1 MRQRTNLATGL
12 VVTGLLGIFS
22 VAQAQMGGGSMTPN
36 PTAAGKEKDKAAADP
51 NDACGPRKMTK
62 KVDKPL
68 LDAQKAR
75 GEKNWDQVIAKV
87 NEAEA
92 VPVEKSPYDLFW
104 IREFRG
110 IANVNLKKY
119 PEALND
125 LGPGFDSPCMDAA
138 DKVPRSKLLMQLA
151 FQTKDYPKAIEF
163 GKKAQELNPS
173 DPEVGVYLAN
183 SYYITN
189 DFANTKT
196 VSAAA
201 IKQLEDSGQKPE
213 ETLYR
218 ILQSAC
224 LNLKD
229 NDCVVAQIEK
239 LVINYPK
246 PNYWTDLI
254 NSLLR
259 VSSND
264 KELLNVLRLSD
275 GVDVMKEASQYTE
288 MAQLALGQGLPGE
301 AQAILE
307 KGQQKG
313 MFSEQREKDLANRIM
328 TDAKQAAT
336 LDKSTLDK
344 QDASARAKPTGEAD
358 VKLGAA
364 YLSYGQNDK
373 AIEALQRG
381 IGKGGVKNPDEAG
394 LLLGIAYMRSNNKP
408 EAVKAFQTV
417 KQNPAMTRIAKMWL
431 ISAGEKVSAG

>member
-1 MRQRTNLATGL
+1 MRPSMNLKAGL
-12 VVTGLLGIFS
+12 VVAGILGAFS
-22 VAQAQMGGGSMTPN
+22 FAQAQMGGGSMTPN
-36 PTAAGKEKDKAAADP
+36 PTAAGKEKEKAADP
-51 NDACGPRKMTK
+51 NDACGARKITK

-68 LDAQKAR
+68 IEAQKAR
-75 GEKNWDQVIAKV
+75 SAKNWEEVVAKT

-104 IREFRG
+104 IHESRG

-125 LGPGFDSPCMDAA
+125 LGPGFDSPCMEAA
-138 DKVPRSKLLMQLA
+138 DKPARAKLLMQIA
-151 FQTKDYPKAIEF
+151 FQLKDYPKAVDF
-163 GKKAQELNPS
+163 GKKAQALSPS
-173 DPEVGVYLAN
+173 DPEVGVYLSNA
-183 SYYITN
+183 YYIVN
-189 DFANTKT
+189 DFENARS
-196 VSAAA
+196 VSGAT
-201 IKQLEDSGQKPE
+201 IKQMEESGRVPE

-229 NDCVVAQIEK
+229 NECVVAQIEK
-239 LVINYPK
+239 LVIHYPK
-246 PNYWTDLI
+246 PSYWTDLV

-275 GVDVMKEASQYTE
+275 GVDVMEASQYTE
-288 MAQLALGQGLPGE
+288 MAQLALSQGLPGE
-301 AQAILE
+301 AQAIIE
-307 KGQQKG
+307 KGQQKSA
-313 MFSEQREKDLANRIM
+313 FKEQREKDLSNRILA
-328 TDAKQAAT
+328 DAKQAAA
-336 LDKSTLDK
+336 LDKSTLAK
-344 QDASARAKPTGEAD
+344 QDASARAKPTGDAD

-364 YLSYGQNDK
+364 YLSYGENDK

-408 EAVKAFQTV
+408 EAIKAFHTV
-417 KQNPAMTRIAKMWL
+417 KQTPGMTRIAKMWL
-431 ISAGEKVSAG
+431 INAGEGATG

>member
-1 MRQRTNLATGL
+1 LRHRTTLKAGL
-12 VVTGLLGIFS
+12 FVASLLGTIS
-22 VAQAQMGGGSMTPN
+22 LASAQMGGMSPTPN
-36 PTAAGKEKDKAAADP
+36 PGASTEKTDKGD
-51 NDACGPRKMTK
+51 DACGARKMTK

-92 VPVEKSPYDLFW
+92 VPVEKSAFDMFW

-125 LGPGFDSPCMDAA
+125 LAPGFDSPCMEAV
-138 DKVPRSKLLMQLA
+138 DKPARAKLIMQLA
-151 FQTKDYPKAIEF
+151 FQSKDYPKAIEF

-173 DPEVGVYLAN
+173 DPEIGVYLAN
-183 SYYITN
+183 AYYIAN
-189 DFANTKT
+189 DFENTRT

-201 IKQLEDSGQKPE
+201 IKQLEDSGKVPE

-239 LVINYPK
+239 LVIHYPK
-246 PNYWTDLI
+246 PSYWTDLI

-275 GVDVMKEASQYTE
+275 GVDVMKEGSQYTE

-313 MFSEQREKDLANRIM
+313 MFTVAREKDLATRILA
-328 TDAKQAAT
+328 DAKQAAA
-336 LDKSTLDK
+336 LDKSTLEK

-373 AIEALQRG
+373 AIEAIQRG
-381 IGKGGVKNPDEAG
+381 IGKGGVKSPDEAG

-408 EAVKAFQTV
+408 EAIKAFQTV
-417 KQNPAMTRIAKMWL
+417 KQSPAMTRIAKMWL
-431 ISAGEKVSAG
+431 ISAGENVSAG

>member
-1 MRQRTNLATGL
+1 LRPSITLK
-12 VVTGLLGIFS
+12 TGLLVAGLLGMFTL
-22 VAQAQMGGGSMTPN
+22 AQAQMGGGSMTPN
-36 PTAAGKEKDKAAADP
+36 PSAAGKEKEKAADP

-75 GEKNWDQVIAKV
+75 GEKNWDEVIAKV

-92 VPVEKSPYDLFW
+92 VPVEKSPFDMFW

-125 LGPGFDSPCMDAA
+125 LGQGFESPCMDPG
-138 DKVPRSKLLMQLA
+138 DKPARSKLLMQIA
-151 FQTKDYPKAIEF
+151 FQTKDYPKAIQF

-183 SYYITN
+183 AYYIAN
-189 DFANTKT
+189 DFENART
-196 VSAAA
+196 VSAATV
-201 IKQLEDSGQKPE
+201 KQIEDSGRVPE

-239 LVINYPK
+239 LVIHYPK
-246 PNYWTDLI
+246 PSYWTDLI

-264 KELLNVLRLSD
+264 KELLNVLRLAD
-275 GVDVMKEASQYTE
+275 GVDVMKEGSQYTE
-288 MAQLALGQGLPGE
+288 MAQLALAQGLPGE

-313 MFSEQREKDLANRIM
+313 AFAAQREKDLATRILA
-328 TDAKQAAT
+328 DAKQAVT
-336 LDKSTLDK
+336 LDKSTLAK

-364 YLSYGQNDK
+364 YLSYGENDK

-408 EAVKAFQTV
+408 EAIKAFHTV
-417 KQNPAMTRIAKMWL
+417 TQNPGMARVAKMWL
-431 ISAGEKVSAG
+431 INAGENVAAG

>member
-1 MRQRTNLATGL
+1 MNLKAGL
-12 VVTGLLGIFS
+12 AMAALLGMFS
-22 VAQAQMGGGSMTPN
+22 LAQAQMGGGSMTPN
-36 PTAAGKEKDKAAADP
+36 PTAAGKEKEKAADP
-51 NDACGPRKMTK
+51 NDACGTRKMTK

-68 LDAQKAR
+68 LEAQKAR

-87 NEAEA
+87 TEAEA

-104 IREFRG
+104 IHEFRG

-119 PEALND
+119 PEALKD
-125 LGPGFDSPCMDAA
+125 LGPGFDSPCMDST
-138 DKVPRSKLLMQLA
+138 DKAGRAKLLLQLT
-151 FQTKDYPKAIEF
+151 FQTKDYPQAIAF
-163 GKKAQELNPS
+163 GKKAQELSPS
-173 DPEVGVYLAN
+173 DPDVGVYLSNA
-183 SYYITN
+183 YYITN
-189 DFANTKT
+189 DFENTKAVSSAT
-196 VSAAA
+196 V
-201 IKQLEDSGQKPE
+201 KQLEDSGKVPE

-239 LVINYPK
+239 LVVHYPK
-246 PNYWTDLI
+246 PSYWTDLI

-275 GVDVMKEASQYTE
+275 GVDVMKDGSQFTE

-301 AQAILE
+301 AQAIIE

-313 MFSEQREKDLANRIM
+313 IFTAQREKDLANRIL
-328 TDAKQAAT
+328 TDAKQAVT
-336 LDKSTLDK
+336 LDKSTLAK

-364 YLSYGQNDK
+364 YLSYGENDK

-381 IGKGGVKNPDEAG
+381 IGKGGVKNTDEAG
-394 LLLGIAYMRSNNKP
+394 LLLGMAYLRSNNKA
-408 EAVKAFQTV
+408 EATKAFQTV
-417 KQNPAMTRIAKMWL
+417 TQSPAMARIAKMWL
-431 ISAGEKVSAG
+431 LKVGEGAAAG

>member
-1 MRQRTNLATGL
+1 MRSRTHCITGFL
-12 VVTGLLGIFS
+12 VAGLFGMVS
-22 VAQAQMGGGSMTPN
+22 MAQAQMGGGSMTPN
-36 PTAAGKEKDKAAADP
+36 PTAAGKEKEKSADP

-68 LDAQKAR
+68 MDAQKAR
-75 GEKNWDQVIAKV
+75 GAKNWDEVIAKI

-92 VPVEKSPYDLFW
+92 VPVEKSPFDLFW
-104 IREFRG
+104 IHEFRG

-119 PEALND
+119 PEALTD
-125 LGPGFDSPCMDAA
+125 LVPGYDSPCMDAA
-138 DKVPRSKLLMQLA
+138 DKAARARLLMQIA
-151 FQTKDYPKAIEF
+151 FQTKDYPKAIDF
-163 GKKAQELNPS
+163 GKKAQALSPS

-183 SYYITN
+183 AYYIGN
-189 DFANTKT
+189 DFENART
-196 VSAAA
+196 VSQDT
-201 IKQLEDSGQKPE
+201 IKQLEDSGKVPE

-218 ILQSAC
+218 ILQSSC

-239 LVINYPK
+239 LVVHYPK
-246 PNYWTDLI
+246 PSYWTDLI

-259 VSSND
+259 VSNND

-275 GVDVMKEASQYTE
+275 GVDVMNEGSQYTE

-307 KGQQKG
+307 KGQKKG
-313 MFSEQREKDLANRIM
+313 MFAAQREKDLANRILA
-328 TDAKQAAT
+328 DAKQAVT

-394 LLLGIAYMRSNNKP
+394 LLLGMAYLRSNNKA
-408 EAVKAFQTV
+408 EATKAFQTV
-417 KQNPAMTRIAKMWL
+417 TQNPGMTRIAKMWL
-431 ISAGEKVSAG
+431 LKVNEGGSAG

>member
-1 MRQRTNLATGL
+1 MTLKTGL
-12 VVTGLLGIFS
+12 AVAGLLGMFTL
-22 VAQAQMGGGSMTPN
+22 AQAQMGGGSMTPS
-36 PTAAGKEKDKAAADP
+36 PSAAGKEKEKAPDANDP
-51 NDACGPRKMTK
+51 CGTRKMTK

-68 LDAQKAR
+68 LEAQKAR
-75 GEKNWDQVIAKV
+75 AAKNWDEVIAKV
-87 NEAEA
+87 TEAEA
-92 VPVEKSPYDLFW
+92 VPVEKSAYDLFW

-110 IANVNLKKY
+110 VSNVNLKKY
-119 PEALND
+119 PEALAD
-125 LGPGFDSPCMDAA
+125 LVPGFDSPCMDSA
-138 DKVPRSKLLMQLA
+138 DKPARAKLLMQLA
-151 FQTKDYPKAIEF
+151 FQTKDYPKAIDF
-163 GKKAQELNPS
+163 GKKAQALSPS
-173 DPEVGVYLAN
+173 DPDVGVYLSNA
-183 SYYITN
+183 YYITN
-189 DFANTKT
+189 DFENTRS

-201 IKQLEDSGQKPE
+201 IKQLEDSGKVPE

-229 NDCVVAQIEK
+229 NDCVVALIEK
-239 LVINYPK
+239 LVIHYPK
-246 PNYWTDLI
+246 PSYWTDLI

-264 KELLNVLRLSD
+264 RELLNVLRLSD
-275 GVDVMKEASQYTE
+275 GVDVMKDGSQYTE

-313 MFSEQREKDLANRIM
+313 IFTVQREKDLATRILA
-328 TDAKQAAT
+328 DSKQAVT
-336 LDKSTLDK
+336 LDKSTLEK

-364 YLSYGQNDK
+364 YLSYGQNEK

-394 LLLGIAYMRSNNKP
+394 LLLGIAYLRSNNKP
-408 EAVKAFQTV
+408 EAIKAFHTV
-417 KQNPAMTRIAKMWL
+417 KQNPGMARIARMWL
-431 ISAGEKVSAG
+431 ISAGENVTAG

>member
-1 MRQRTNLATGL
+1 
-12 VVTGLLGIFS
+12 
-22 VAQAQMGGGSMTPN
+22 MTPN
-36 PTAAGKEKDKAAADP
+36 PTAAGKEKEKAADP
-51 NDACGPRKMTK
+51 NDACGLRKMTK

-68 LDAQKAR
+68 LEAQKAR

-87 NEAEA
+87 TEAEA
-92 VPVEKSPYDLFW
+92 VPVEKTPYDLFW

-119 PEALND
+119 PDALKD
-125 LGPGFDSPCMDAA
+125 LGPGFDSPCMESS
-138 DKVPRSKLLMQLA
+138 DKPARAKLLMQLA
-151 FQTKDYPKAIEF
+151 FQTKDYPQAITF
-163 GKKAQELNPS
+163 GKKAQELSPS
-173 DPEVGVYLAN
+173 DPDVGVYLAN
-183 SYYITN
+183 AYYIAN
-189 DFANTKT
+189 DFENTKA
-196 VSAAA
+196 VSAAT
-201 IKQLEDSGQKPE
+201 IKQLEDSGKVPE

-229 NDCVVAQIEK
+229 NDCIVAQIEK
-239 LVINYPK
+239 LVVHYPK

-275 GVDVMKEASQYTE
+275 GVDVMKDGSQFTE

-301 AQAILE
+301 AQAIIE

-313 MFSEQREKDLANRIM
+313 IFTEQREKDLATRILA
-328 TDAKQAAT
+328 DAKQAVT
-336 LDKSTLDK
+336 LDKSTLAK

-364 YLSYGQNDK
+364 YLSYSENDK

-381 IGKGGVKNPDEAG
+381 IGKGGVKNTDEAG
-394 LLLGIAYMRSNNKP
+394 LLLGIAYLRSNNKA
-408 EAVKAFQTV
+408 EATKAFQTV
-417 KQNPAMTRIAKMWL
+417 TQSPAMARIAKMWL
-431 ISAGEKVSAG
+431 LKVGEGATAG

>member
-1 MRQRTNLATGL
+1 MNVKTGL
-12 VVTGLLGIFS
+12 AMVGLLGMFS
-22 VAQAQMGGGSMTPN
+22 LAQAQMGGGSMTPS
-36 PTAAGKEKDKAAADP
+36 PSAAGKEKEKAADP
-51 NDACGPRKMTK
+51 NDACGTRKMTK

-68 LDAQKAR
+68 LEAQKAR
-75 GEKNWDQVIAKV
+75 SEKNWDQVIAKV
-87 NEAEA
+87 TEAEA

-104 IREFRG
+104 IHEFRG

-119 PEALND
+119 PEALKD
-125 LGPGFDSPCMDAA
+125 LGPGFDSPCMEPS
-138 DKVPRSKLLMQLA
+138 DKGSRAKLLMQLA
-151 FQTKDYPKAIEF
+151 FQTKDYPQAITF
-163 GKKAQELNPS
+163 GKKAQELSPS
-173 DPEVGVYLAN
+173 DPEVGGYLSNA
-183 SYYITN
+183 YYITN
-189 DFANTKT
+189 DFENTKA
-196 VSAAA
+196 VSSAT
-201 IKQLEDSGQKPE
+201 IKQLEDSGKAPE

-229 NDCVVAQIEK
+229 NECVVAQIEK
-239 LVINYPK
+239 LVVHYPK
-246 PNYWTDLI
+246 TSYWTDLI

-275 GVDVMKEASQYTE
+275 GVDVMKEGSQFTE

-301 AQAILE
+301 AQAIIE

-313 MFSEQREKDLANRIM
+313 MFTAQREKDLANRILA
-328 TDAKQAAT
+328 DSKQAVA
-336 LDKSTLDK
+336 LDQSTLAK

-381 IGKGGVKNPDEAG
+381 IGKGGVKSPDEAG
-394 LLLGIAYMRSNNKP
+394 LLLGIAYLRSNNKP
-408 EAVKAFQTV
+408 EATKAFQTV
-417 KQNPAMTRIAKMWL
+417 TQSPAMARIAKMWL
-431 ISAGEKVSAG
+431 LKVNEGAAAAG

>member
-1 MRQRTNLATGL
+1 M
-12 VVTGLLGIFS
+12 FP

-36 PTAAGKEKDKAAADP
+36 PSAAGKEKEKAADP
-51 NDACGPRKMTK
+51 NDACGTRKMTK

-75 GEKNWDQVIAKV
+75 GEKNWDQVVAKV

-92 VPVEKSPYDLFW
+92 VPVEKSPFDMFW
-104 IREFRG
+104 IHEFRG

-125 LGPGFDSPCMDAA
+125 LVPGFDSPCMEAA
-138 DKVPRSKLLMQLA
+138 DKAPRSKLLMQLA
-151 FQTKDYPKAIEF
+151 FQTKDYPKAIDF
-163 GKKAQELNPS
+163 GKKAQALSPS
-173 DPEVGVYLAN
+173 DPEIGVYLAN
-183 SYYITN
+183 AYYIAN
-189 DFANTKT
+189 DFENTRT
-196 VSAAA
+196 VSAATV
-201 IKQLEDSGQKPE
+201 KQLEDSGKVPE

-239 LVINYPK
+239 LVIHYPK

-259 VSSND
+259 VSTND

-275 GVDVMKEASQYTE
+275 GVDVMKEGSQYTE
-288 MAQLALGQGLPGE
+288 MAQLALAQGLPGE
-301 AQAILE
+301 AQAIIE

-313 MFSEQREKDLANRIM
+313 MFAAQREKDLANRIL
-328 TDAKQAAT
+328 TDAKQAVT
-336 LDKSTLDK
+336 LDKSTLPK
-344 QDASARAKPTGEAD
+344 QDASARAKPTGDAD

-364 YLSYGQNDK
+364 YLSYGENDK

-394 LLLGIAYMRSNNKP
+394 LLLGIAYMRANNKP
-408 EAVKAFQTV
+408 EAIKAFHTV
-417 KQNPAMTRIAKMWL
+417 TQNPAMARIAKMWL
-431 ISAGEKVSAG
+431 ISAGEKVTG